1 MSGQTSTC
9 HFTLQN
15 IHDCQCGVCAPLR
28 RLIGRKRPRV
38 RRPKPPAAA
47 PDTARAGREA
57 LPPSDRD

>member
-38 RRPKPPAAA
+38 RRQKQPTHA
-47 PDTARAGREA
+47 TNQAGRAA